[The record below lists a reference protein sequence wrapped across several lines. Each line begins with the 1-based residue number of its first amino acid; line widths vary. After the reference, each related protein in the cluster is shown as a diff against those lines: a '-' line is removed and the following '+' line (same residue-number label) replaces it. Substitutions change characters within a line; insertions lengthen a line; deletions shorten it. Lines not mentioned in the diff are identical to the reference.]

1 MATSATPAAW
11 HGLGHPA
18 LTQLLRFNQLPSLLL
33 HPEQAQEL
41 APPEG
46 WSSPLAQ
53 RPGVLAALH
62 KRWSARLLQGLGS
75 AATPVL
81 DLSLPALALA
91 LADAGLLA
99 RLARAL
105 GLALLAR
112 ELRRVIVRDEVLALR
127 QALGAEEV
135 RQALDE
141 SPHAHPELEDAQLWL
156 AHGWTAAPELL
167 GSCVL
172 ARAWE
177 DAPAPLAR
185 RADWRLPPLSL
196 SAQARAGLPL
206 PPSAARTLCLRR
218 LEQMD
223 PAWLSCFTA
232 TH

>member
-1 MATSATPAAW
+1 MGTSATPAAW
-11 HGLGHPA
+11 HGLEHPA
-18 LTQLLRFNQLPSLLL
+18 LAQLLRFNQLPSLLL
-33 HPEQAQEL
+33 HPQQIPGL

-46 WSSPLAQ
+46 WGSPLAQ

-62 KRWSARLLQGLGS
+62 KRWSARLLQGLGN
-75 AATPVL
+75 AAAPVL
-81 DLSLPALALA
+81 DMKLPALPLA

-127 QALGAEEV
+127 QALGAQELQ
-135 RQALDE
+135 RLLDE
-141 SPHAHPELEDAQLWL
+141 DVQVQPELDDAQRWL
-156 AHGWTAAPELL
+156 AHGWTAGPELL
-167 GSCVL
+167 GFSVL
-172 ARAWE
+172 ARAWQ

-196 SAQARAGLPL
+196 SAQARADLPL
-206 PPSAARTLCLRR
+206 SASQARGLCLHR